1 MGKEKS
7 NGLSNKLRNSLK
19 IRKGLLERFVIG
31 ENDKK
36 GKREKWGKEKGK
48 RGDRDIVRRESR
60 CEQIGNRYPFLAVK
74 KNIY

>member
-48 RGDRDIVRRESR
+48 
-60 CEQIGNRYPFLAVK
+60 IG
-74 KNIY
+74 IEI

>member
-31 ENDKK
+31 EN
-36 GKREKWGKEKGK
+36 EEKGK
-48 RGDRDIVRRESR
+48 ERERGKKKKEDGDQRIGKQAVEVRMDR
-60 CEQIGNRYPFLAVK
+60 K
-74 KNIY
+74 